1 MKYMIFTLMLCLALV
16 ISCDKP
22 DVEEPKDNQEQTD
35 NTGDSQG
42 GEEDEGGKDD
52 ENNDGSE
59 GDSDGTNGG
68 DENQGGDNSDSG
80 DGNGSGSEGGD
91 DNEFDIDKY
100 IFTDTPPGNEIWF
113 RMIEKHGDGTW
124 GYCYGGNY
132 GKITILTDCCERS
145 EYLYTYGYTLSYYI
159 LDFNDYF
166 SHIYSVS
173 VDEGDCYAR
182 EYHHLFIAIPSSVT
196 TIADEAFKS
205 CKSLTRI
212 NIPSGVTKIGSSAF
226 YDCSSLTSIEIPSGV
241 TEIESYAF
249 EGCSNLTY
257 MSVGE
262 GNPKYDSRDNSNAII
277 ETSSNTLISGCK
289 STTIPSSVTKIGSY
303 AFSRCSSLT
312 SIEIPSSVTEIESYA
327 FSGCSSLTSIEI
339 PSGVT
344 KIESYAFEGC
354 SSLKSMYLR
363 ATTPPSLGSSV
374 FSSCPAVFYVPMEA
388 VEAYKNAEGWSKY
401 ASDRI
406 VGYNFN

>member
-52 ENNDGSE
+52 ENNNGSE
-59 GDSDGTNGG
+59 GDGDGTNDE

-113 RMIEKHGDGTW
+113 RMIEKRGNGTW
-124 GYCYGGNY
+124 GHCYGGNK

-145 EYLYTYGYTLSYYI
+145 KNLYDTYGPSYTLSYYI

-173 VDEGDCYAR
+173 VDEGGCYAR

-226 YDCSSLTSIEIPSGV
+226 YNCSSLTSIEIPSGV
-241 TEIESYAF
+241 TEIE
-249 EGCSNLTY
+249 
-257 MSVGE
+257 
-262 GNPKYDSRDNSNAII
+262 RD
-277 ETSSNTLISGCK
+277 
-289 STTIPSSVTKIGSY
+289 
-303 AFSRCSSLT
+303 AFSR
-312 SIEIPSSVTEIESYA
+312 
-327 FSGCSSLTSIEI
+327 CSSLTSIEI

-344 KIESYAFEGC
+344 KIGSDAFSRC

-363 ATTPPSLGSSV
+363 ATTPPTLGSSV

-406 VGYNFN
+406 VGYNF

>member
-226 YDCSSLTSIEIPSGV
+226 YDCRSLTSIEIPSGV
-241 TEIESYAF
+241 TEIESSAF
-249 EGCSNLTY
+249 YNCRSLT
-257 MSVGE
+257 S
-262 GNPKYDSRDNSNAII
+262 I
-277 ETSSNTLISGCK
+277 E
-289 STTIPSSVTKIGSY
+289 IPSGVTKIGSS
-303 AFSRCSSLT
+303 AFYDCSSLT
-312 SIEIPSSVTEIESYA
+312 SIEIPSSVTEIGYSA

-344 KIESYAFEGC
+344 KIESYAFKGC